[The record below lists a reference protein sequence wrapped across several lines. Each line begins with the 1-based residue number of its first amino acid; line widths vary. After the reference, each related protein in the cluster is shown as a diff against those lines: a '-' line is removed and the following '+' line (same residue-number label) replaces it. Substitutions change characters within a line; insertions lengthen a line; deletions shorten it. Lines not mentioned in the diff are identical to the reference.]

1 MLASFWGA
9 VKQLRQGSEAPFAI
23 SGRSQ
28 DEHDADIVIAADT
41 YAWWFTAVWFQ
52 TKWGWPYDTGSTQR
66 IGWYDANSVVN
77 GFDDG
82 TRDDGG
88 VGGEPDNDLVW
99 YVDHQPGGIGG
110 TTGG

>member
-1 MLASFWGA
+1 M
-9 VKQLRQGSEAPFAI
+9 I
-23 SGRSQ
+23 
-28 DEHDADIVIAADT
+28 IAADT

-52 TKWGWPYDTGSTQR
+52 TKWGWSYDTKSTDR
-66 IGWYDANSVVN
+66 PGWTDADGVLT

-88 VGGEPDNDLVW
+88 VGGSPGDDLIW
-99 YVDHQPGGIGG
+99 TLDHKEGGIDG